1 MAAVLSLSGDAL
13 AWFWWTNQQA
23 IMNSWEE
30 MKEVFLK
37 RFRPIHG
44 GDLYEQ
50 WAALRQT
57 GTAEEYVRRFI
68 DLSATLEGVTERI
81 AMGNFIDGLQDHI
94 KTELRLWTPDN
105 LGRAI
110 DLAQHIEERSRSFLL
125 ADSSR
130 SSIWVT
136 PKRLVG
142 QTRIIP
148 FLSHNLIDRW
158 GNHDSN
164 TPSQKLKYKIRGIEE
179 CASVVTNA
187 GSRVMCVNP
196 R

>member
-13 AWFWWTNQQA
+13 AWFRWTNQRA

-110 DLAQHIEERSRSFLL
+110 DLAQHIEERSRSLFASGFESFVNLGNTRKVSG
-125 ADSSR
+125 ANPNHSISFSQPDR
-130 SSIWVT
+130 SMGK
-136 PKRLVG
+136 PRL
-142 QTRIIP
+142 
-148 FLSHNLIDRW
+148 
-158 GNHDSN
+158 
-164 TPSQKLKYKIRGIEE
+164 
-179 CASVVTNA
+179 
-187 GSRVMCVNP
+187 
-196 R
+196 